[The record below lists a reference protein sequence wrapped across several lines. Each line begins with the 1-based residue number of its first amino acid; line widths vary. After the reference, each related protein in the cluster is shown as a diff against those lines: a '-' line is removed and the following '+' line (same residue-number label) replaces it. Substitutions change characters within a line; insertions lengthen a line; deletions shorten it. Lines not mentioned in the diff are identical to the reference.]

1 MEKFFKNF
9 LQEHKAQIFLFSLFR
24 IFSFVQIL
32 FWPYAFS
39 KIINIMS
46 QNPDNWREAG
56 LWAGLMILNKITED
70 FVRLRSKFGLEK
82 IGAKLKISL
91 ATFFSEKTEIR
102 KGKKTGEAVQAVKK
116 ASEDIKS
123 LVDFY
128 KENILQLPVNLII
141 IPLILLQASVD
152 YLLLLLV
159 YGIAY
164 LTIDYFA
171 IKLYNRKVKKYFK
184 AAEVFWG
191 TTYRKT
197 PEVWREREDGGV
209 FAERIDQEGKELYK
223 TIVSADNIDNWRW
236 VSLQALSSATI
247 GAAVLFVL
255 YKIVTNTAPVGDLIL
270 VTAYLRETQRTLN
283 VITSSLTRLIRTRI
297 SLKRLNKA
305 VKIIQ

>member
-9 LQEHKAQIFLFSLFR
+9 LQEHKSQIFLFSLFR

-128 KENILQLPVNLII
+128 KEYILQLPVNLII
-141 IPLILLQASVD
+141 IPLILLQANID
-152 YLLLLLV
+152 YLILLLV
-159 YGIAY
+159 YGIVY

-171 IKLYNRKVKKYFK
+171 IKVYNRKVKKYFR

-197 PEVWREREDGGV
+197 PEVWREREDGGI

-236 VSLQALSSATI
+236 VLLQALSSATI

-270 VTAYLRETQRTLN
+270 VSAYLRETQGTLN
-283 VITSSLTRLIRTRI
+283 VITSALTRLIRTRI

-305 VKIIQ
+305 VKTMR

>member
-1 MEKFFKNF
+1 MKKFFKNF
-9 LQEHKAQIFLFSLFR
+9 LQEYKTQIFLSSLFR

-39 KIINIMS
+39 KIINIIS

-128 KENILQLPVNLII
+128 KEYILQLPVNLIV
-141 IPLILLQASVD
+141 IPLILLQANID
-152 YLLLLLV
+152 YLFLLVV

-171 IKLYNRKVKKYFK
+171 IKLYSRKLKKYSK

-197 PEVWREREDGGV
+197 PEVWREREDGGT
-209 FAERIDQEGKELYK
+209 FAERIDREGKELYK
-223 TIVSADNIDNWRW
+223 AIVSVDNINNWRW
-236 VSLQALSSATI
+236 ALLQALSSTII
-247 GAAVLFVL
+247 GAAILFVL

-270 VTAYLRETQRTLN
+270 VSAYLRETQGTLN
-283 VITSSLTRLIRTRI
+283 VITSSLTRLIQTRI

-305 VKIIQ
+305 VKIIR

>member
-1 MEKFFKNF
+1 
-9 LQEHKAQIFLFSLFR
+9 
-24 IFSFVQIL
+24 
-32 FWPYAFS
+32 
-39 KIINIMS
+39 MS

-297 SLKRLNKA
+297 SLKRLNKS

>member
-9 LQEHKAQIFLFSLFR
+9 LQEHKSQIFLFSLFR

-39 KIINIMS
+39 KIINIIS
-46 QNPDNWREAG
+46 QNPDNWQEAG
-56 LWAGLMILNKITED
+56 FWAGLMILNKVTED

-128 KENILQLPVNLII
+128 KEYILQLPVNLII
-141 IPLILLQASVD
+141 IPLILLQANID
-152 YLLLLLV
+152 YLLLLVV

-164 LTIDYFA
+164 LTIDYFT
-171 IKLYNRKVKKYFK
+171 IKLYSRKLKKYFK
-184 AAEVFWG
+184 SAEVFWG

-197 PEVWREREDGGV
+197 PEVWREREDGGT

-223 TIVSADNIDNWRW
+223 DIVSADNINNWRW
-236 VSLQALSSATI
+236 ILLQALSSATI
-247 GAAVLFVL
+247 GAAILFVL

-270 VTAYLRETQRTLN
+270 VSAYLQETQRTLN
-283 VITSSLTRLIRTRI
+283 VITSTLTRLIQTRI

-305 VKIIQ
+305 VKIIR

>member
-1 MEKFFKNF
+1 MKKFFKNF
-9 LQEHKAQIFLFSLFR
+9 LQEYKAQIFLFSLFR

-39 KIINIMS
+39 KIINIIS

-56 LWAGLMILNKITED
+56 FWAGLMILNKITED

-91 ATFFSEKTEIR
+91 ATFLSEKTEIR

-141 IPLILLQASVD
+141 IPLILLQANTD

-164 LTIDYFA
+164 LTIDYFT
-171 IKLYNRKVKKYFK
+171 IKLYKRKLKKYFK

-197 PEVWREREDGGV
+197 PEVWREREDGGI

-223 TIVSADNIDNWRW
+223 AIVSADNINNWRW
-236 VSLQALSSATI
+236 TLLQALSSATI
-247 GAAVLFVL
+247 GTAVLFVL

-270 VTAYLRETQRTLN
+270 VSAYLQETQRTLN
-283 VITSSLTRLIRTRI
+283 VITSTLTYLIRTRI

-305 VKIIQ
+305 VKIQ